1 MAEILSFNWLMLP
14 LGIALGWYWARTV
27 VVPGRDA
34 SPPSASPDYLR
45 GLSQLVNEDADQAA
59 ASLLRAIES
68 DPSSVELHFTLGSL
82 FRKRGEM
89 DRALRLHQN
98 LLDMP
103 NLSREHYNQARF
115 ELAQDYQR
123 AGVTDRAE
131 ALFQEL
137 AGEGLYLQPVL
148 EQTLAIQEQ
157 AREWPKAIET
167 AHRLESVK
175 GQSLRP
181 VIAHYECEQVEPLRK
196 GQPVRALQHV
206 TAALSADPSSVR
218 ASLLQASL
226 YESQNDWPAAI
237 KAYRRV
243 PEQDVRYLSEVLA
256 PLQRCYEAQHDLQTF
271 WKYLEE
277 LEARGS
283 HPSVMRAKARLMLAE
298 KMDPT
303 VYLSEQLQ
311 RFPDWQGL
319 DLLFESLARHSE
331 TLTPVIDALRQALAK
346 IQAGS
351 APYRC
356 SHCGLTP
363 KILFWQCPSCKQWGS
378 IAPV

>member
-1 MAEILSFNWLMLP
+1 MGEIFSFNWLMLP
-14 LGIALGWYWARTV
+14 LGIALGWYWARKVKT
-27 VVPGRDA
+27 PDRAD
-34 SPPSASPDYLR
+34 SPTAANPDYLR
-45 GLSQLVNEDADQAA
+45 GLSELVNEDADQAA

-68 DPSSVELHFTLGSL
+68 DPSSVELHFILGAL

-123 AGVTDRAE
+123 SGVMDRAE
-131 ALFQEL
+131 SLFQEL

-148 EQTLAIQEQ
+148 EQMLAIEEQ
-157 AREWPKAIET
+157 AREWPKAVET
-167 AHRLESVK
+167 AQRLESVK

-181 VIAHYECEQVEPLRK
+181 VIAHYECEQAEPLRSSD
-196 GQPVRALQHV
+196 PSRALQHAA
-206 TAALSADPSSVR
+206 AALSADPNSVR
-218 ASLLQASL
+218 ASLLQGALNESL
-226 YESQNDWPAAI
+226 SDWPAAI

-243 PEQDVRYLSEVLA
+243 TEQDVRYLPEVLK
-256 PLQRCYEAQHDLQTF
+256 PLQRCYEAQHNLQAF

-283 HPSVMRAKARLMLAE
+283 HASVMLAKARLMVAE
-298 KMDPT
+298 NMDPT
-303 VYLSEQLQ
+303 VYLTEQLQ
-311 RFPDWQGL
+311 KLPDWQGL
-319 DLLFESLARHSE
+319 DLLFASVASHSE
-331 TLTPVIDALRQALAK
+331 TLAPAINGLRQALAK
-346 IQAGS
+346 TRSGMA
-351 APYRC
+351 AYRC
-356 SHCGLTP
+356 AHCGLTP

>member
-1 MAEILSFNWLMLP
+1 MIGFNWLMLP

-27 VVPGRDA
+27 VVPGRA
-34 SPPSASPDYLR
+34 PPSSAATPDYLR
-45 GLSQLVNEDADQAA
+45 GLNQLVNEDADQAV

-68 DPSSVELHFTLGSL
+68 DPSSVELHFTLGTL

-98 LLDMP
+98 LLEMP

-123 AGVTDRAE
+123 SGVMDRAE
-131 ALFQEL
+131 SLFQEL
-137 AGEGLYLQPVL
+137 ASEGLYLQPVL

-157 AREWPKAIET
+157 AREWPKAVET
-167 AHRLESVK
+167 AQRLESVK

-181 VIAHYECEQVEPLRK
+181 VIAHYECEQAESLRVSEPGRS
-196 GQPVRALQHV
+196 LQHA
-206 TAALSADPSSVR
+206 TAALSADPNSVR
-218 ASLLQASL
+218 ASLLQGSL
-226 YESQNDWPAAI
+226 HEAQREWAAAI

-243 PEQDVRYLSEVLA
+243 TEQDVRYLSEVLT

-283 HPSVMRAKARLMLAE
+283 HASVMLAKARLMVAE
-298 KMDPT
+298 NLDPT
-303 VYLSEQLQ
+303 AYLTEQLQ
-311 RFPDWQGL
+311 KFPDWQGL
-319 DLLFESLARHSE
+319 DLLFESVAAHSASLA
-331 TLTPVIDALRQALAK
+331 PAINGLRQALAK
-346 IQAGS
+346 TQAGV
-351 APYRC
+351 PRYRC
-356 SHCGLTP
+356 AHCGLTP